1 MAALAK
7 PKCYCYLAL
16 AGWTTR
22 HLYIISK
29 GTFYNIPPWGLNKSS
44 QTLGWTQQRV
54 SITGA
59 KRLAAY
65 FRCSGFNWE
74 YKAKE
79 KTAAETDFDEIVE
92 HNDDSVAPEFDRLDL
107 GVELEVD
114 DAASLQVV
122 PDDDFVAW
130 KFSSAF

>member
-1 MAALAK
+1 M
-7 PKCYCYLAL
+7 
-16 AGWTTR
+16 
-22 HLYIISK
+22 
-29 GTFYNIPPWGLNKSS
+29 PPWRRNKSS
-44 QTLGWTQQRV
+44 QTLGSTQQRV

-59 KRLAAY
+59 KRLTAY
-65 FRCSGFNWE
+65 FRYSAFNRVYE
-74 YKAKE
+74 AKE
-79 KTAAETDFDEIVE
+79 KAAAETDFDEIVE
-92 HNDDSVAPEFDRLDL
+92 HNDDSVAPKFDRLDL